1 MKNGEEYV
9 RKIQE
14 LMYITDVVSYD
25 QTVQSPEGNDT
36 TLMEMI
42 EDESAPSPED
52 LAIQAYDKEL
62 LWKYVS
68 LLSGREQTV
77 LKLRMGYETYPMT
90 LEEIGDKFGLTRER
104 IRQIEKKAL
113 EKLKIILTKH
123 GWSE

>member
-1 MKNGEEYV
+1 MTGEEYI

-14 LMYITDVVSYD
+14 LMYITDAISYD

-52 LAIQAYDKEL
+52 LAIQAYDSDL
-62 LWKYVS
+62 LWKLVGE
-68 LLSGREQTV
+68 LSPREQTV

-90 LEEIGDKFGLTRER
+90 LEEIGIKFGVTRER
-104 IRQIEKKAL
+104 IRQIESKAL
-113 EKLKIILTKH
+113 AKLKRILIKH